1 MADDDT
7 RTQILAAALAILGE
21 EDQHALT
28 VRRVAARAGCSTIG
42 VYTWFGSKDGLVD
55 AILADGFASFGAA
68 LAQSRSARGR
78 MGRMRGM
85 ANAYRT
91 WALTHPAHYQ
101 VMFGKPDPTHI
112 PSVEAASAAMR
123 AYEALHGGV
132 VEAQRKGDLSTTDV
146 DAVALACWGMVHGLV
161 MLQLANPKPPSLAEQ
176 ADVDS
181 RAFTLA
187 VDMMAKGLGICRDC

>member
-7 RTQILAAALAILGE
+7 RAQILAAALAILGE

-55 AILADGFASFGAA
+55 AILAEGFASFGDA
-68 LAQSRSARGR
+68 LAQSRAIRGR

-85 ANAYRT
+85 ANAYRS
-91 WALTHPAHYQ
+91 WAITHPAHYQ
-101 VMFGKPDPTHI
+101 VMFGKPDPAHI
-112 PSVEAASAAMR
+112 PSAEAASAAMR
-123 AYEALHGGV
+123 AYEELHGGV
-132 VEAQRKGDLSTTDV
+132 VEAQRKGDLGTHDV

-161 MLQLANPKPPSLAEQ
+161 MLQLANPKPPALAKQ
-176 ADVDS
+176 SDVDT

-187 VDMMAKGLGICRDC
+187 VDMMAKGLGKCPDC